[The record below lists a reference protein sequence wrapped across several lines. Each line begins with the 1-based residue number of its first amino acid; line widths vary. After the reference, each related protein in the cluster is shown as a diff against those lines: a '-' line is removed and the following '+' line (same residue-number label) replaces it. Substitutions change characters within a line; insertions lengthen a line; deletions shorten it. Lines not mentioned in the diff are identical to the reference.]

1 MNMEAS
7 RGFLLIAKA
16 VEKEQK
22 EQLFT
27 KWLHDSAK
35 YEMNFDE
42 YYQQHLPYRKST
54 EKEKEEILEKYGG

>member
-22 EQLFT
+22 EKLFL
-27 KWLHDSAK
+27 KWLHDSAR
-35 YEMNFDE
+35 YEMTFDD
-42 YYQQHLPYRKST
+42 YYNEHIPYRKST
-54 EKEKEEILEKYGG
+54 EKEKLEIIKKYGG